1 MSRPDSIQSRMRRMV
16 VASCGFMAAVL
27 AVTLALVLVY
37 NGQYKNLLYNV
48 TTASEFNQDFK
59 ENIDLK
65 MYYYVIESRYSE
77 GLPIQEVQAA
87 QALARDL
94 LDSTSQKDSLQ
105 AVTSVLDLCENLE
118 EKIYQIEQTQS
129 YDSRQMQLENN
140 IYVLTALIQ
149 EYMYNYLYYESVR
162 LNLLLQQI
170 SRQITAEILL
180 VALLSAVLIALL
192 ARYSVRLSRS
202 VAQPVVDLSRRAEDV
217 IGGDL
222 TVREPVRSETY
233 EIRTLSEGMEQM
245 IARINAQ
252 IQEITQK
259 QTSLRKAEL
268 ALLQAQINPH
278 FLYNT
283 MDTIIWLIEADRP
296 QAAVEMVSNLS
307 SFFRHSLSRGEDIIT
322 LGEEADALIQI
333 TDDGAG
339 MTPARL
345 EELNRAIAS
354 GEQVDYIVLM
364 PISESGWD
372 SVLQEA
378 KEAGIPVILVDRM
391 VDVED
396 ESLYA
401 AHIGSD
407 FLKEGRLAVAWMED
421 AFREAEDPVRVIHI
435 QGTLGS
441 TAQLGRTA
449 ALEEAVETH
458 ENWEL
463 PAQMD
468 GDFTQAKT
476 YEVMTE
482 YLSSLPGGRDI
493 DVVYCENDN
502 IAFGALQALEEQGY
516 ACGPD
521 GVSIITFDATR
532 GALTECLNGRIALAV
547 ECNPLLGPLVE
558 TVIQDM
564 EAGRTPEKHSF
575 VEEQVFT
582 SENLTAALVESR
594 AY

>member
-16 VASCGFMAAVL
+16 VVSCGFMAAVL

-37 NGQYKNLLYNV
+37 NGQYKDLLSNV

-87 QALARDL
+87 QALAKDL
-94 LDSTSQKDSLQ
+94 LGSTSQKDSLQ

-118 EKIYQIEQTQS
+118 GKIYQIEETQS

-149 EYMYNYLYYESVR
+149 EYMYNYLYYESVQ
-162 LNLLLQQI
+162 LNLLRQQI

-180 VALLSAVLIALL
+180 VLLLSAVLIVLL
-192 ARYSVRLSRS
+192 ARYSVHLSRS

-259 QTSLRKAEL
+259 QTSLRKTEL

-296 QAAVEMVSNLS
+296 QAAVEMVSDLS
-307 SFFRHSLSRGEDIIT
+307 SFFRHSLSRGEDVIT
-322 LGEEADALIQI
+322 LEEEEKHVRSYLQIQQARYQDILDYAIRIDPALRGTRLPKLTLQPLVENALYHGIKLKRGKGRISITSRGEGEDVLLQI
-333 TDDGAG
+333 ADDGAG
-339 MTPARL
+339 MTAARL
-345 EELNRAIAS
+345 EELERAIAN
-354 GEQVDYIVLM
+354 GERVGFGLVTVHERLR
-364 PISESGWD
+364 
-372 SVLQEA
+372 LQFGPPYGLTLSSREG
-378 KEAGIPVILVDRM
+378 AGTTVT
-391 VDVED
+391 
-396 ESLYA
+396 
-401 AHIGSD
+401 
-407 FLKEGRLAVAWMED
+407 
-421 AFREAEDPVRVIHI
+421 VRVPR
-435 QGTLGS
+435 QGK
-441 TAQLGRTA
+441 
-449 ALEEAVETH
+449 EEA
-458 ENWEL
+458 
-463 PAQMD
+463 
-468 GDFTQAKT
+468 
-476 YEVMTE
+476 
-482 YLSSLPGGRDI
+482 
-493 DVVYCENDN
+493 
-502 IAFGALQALEEQGY
+502 
-516 ACGPD
+516 
-521 GVSIITFDATR
+521 
-532 GALTECLNGRIALAV
+532 
-547 ECNPLLGPLVE
+547 
-558 TVIQDM
+558 
-564 EAGRTPEKHSF
+564 
-575 VEEQVFT
+575 
-582 SENLTAALVESR
+582 
-594 AY
+594 